1 MISIILNQTAP
12 VFNQTLEKCESKTC
26 INGKC
31 VSTRGGSSEL
41 KKKYPQGVYCK
52 CDEGYYGDNHCS
64 LSEFVKSVKF

>member
-1 MISIILNQTAP
+1 M
-12 VFNQTLEKCESKTC
+12 ERCESKTC

-31 VSTRGGSSEL
+31 VSTQDGSSEL

-64 LSEFVKSVKF
+64 LSEFRKSVKF